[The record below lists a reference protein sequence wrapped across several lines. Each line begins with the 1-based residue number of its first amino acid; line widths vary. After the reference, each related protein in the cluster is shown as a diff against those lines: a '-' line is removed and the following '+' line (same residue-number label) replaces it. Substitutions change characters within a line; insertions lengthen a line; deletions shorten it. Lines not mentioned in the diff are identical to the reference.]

1 MIVHLP
7 KNPLNNV
14 VTKSWSENFGER
26 LSNFQQKVFGHV
38 PSRKFQNVN
47 PKGRKILENRLFQEK
62 LCLQFRRFQPRRLGC
77 QDSLVSSSAVSFTVT
92 ELPVA
97 SVAEECTWGKLF
109 EGVLEDGFGAY
120 LIEISKNI

>member
-1 MIVHLP
+1 MYLATFLQI
-7 KNPLNNV
+7 
-14 VTKSWSENFGER
+14 
-26 LSNFQQKVFGHV
+26 
-38 PSRKFQNVN
+38 
-47 PKGRKILENRLFQEK
+47 LFQEK
-62 LCLQFRRFQPRRLGC
+62 LCFQFRKFQPRLGC

-120 LIEISKNI
+120 QIEISKNI